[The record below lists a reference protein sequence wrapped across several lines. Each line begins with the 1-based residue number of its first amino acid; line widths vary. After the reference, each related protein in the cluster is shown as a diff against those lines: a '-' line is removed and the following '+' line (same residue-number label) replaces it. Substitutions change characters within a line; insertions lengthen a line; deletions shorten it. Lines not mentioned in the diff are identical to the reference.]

1 MATSTRAVSWGVRHA
16 ACLLVLVGCGF
27 SSPSAGGEEP
37 DAAWW
42 DPAYRHR
49 RRIEVTPGL
58 VRPDKGYAGYTVRLA
73 ALDRSAL
80 TGLTAS
86 CDDLRVVAFDGER
99 WIEQPR
105 HLLGC
110 GAAAADLRFAL
121 PEGELDLRFA
131 LPVDL
136 ADGETW
142 REAYLYYDREDP
154 PAPPAAA
161 GAAVYL
167 WWDDGSADRSNAC
180 TRGRMDAWL
189 GTGDLDSLAWDP
201 TGGYRFD
208 TGDDG
213 QESLRC
219 AVDERDVLVEAEW
232 LHTGCYNNN
241 MQSGV
246 CARVQIKSGT
256 GTAELADHYYC
267 TSRGQNPMCSDDDQA
282 IYDGD
287 IVKTDN
293 EIIALQ
299 GSGDP
304 PPITVGQWRKQALA
318 VFGADR
324 PQLRFWDADASWPG
338 LASPPASALQASGED
353 TQGHPGRGAAG
364 VMIAQDIG
372 KLRNL
377 AIRRYVEPE
386 PVVTLLDEEQ
396 AP

>member
-1 MATSTRAVSWGVRHA
+1 VAIAARAVSSGVRRA

-27 SSPSAGGEEP
+27 SSPSPSAGGEKP
-37 DAAWW
+37 DAGWW
-42 DPAYRHR
+42 DPAYRYR
-49 RRIEVTPGL
+49 RRLEVTAGP
-58 VRPDKGYAGYTVRLA
+58 VQPDKGYAGYTVRLA
-73 ALDRSAL
+73 PLDRSAL
-80 TGLTAS
+80 TGLSAS
-86 CDDLRVVAFDGER
+86 CDDLRVVALEGER
-99 WIEQPR
+99 WLERPR

-110 GAAAADLRFAL
+110 ST
-121 PEGELDLRFA
+121 GELDLRFA
-131 LPVDL
+131 LPVEL
-136 ADGETW
+136 ADGASW
-142 REAYLYYDREDP
+142 REVYLYYDREDP
-154 PAPPAAA
+154 PAPPVPT
-161 GAAVYL
+161 GTAVYL
-167 WWDDGSADRSNAC
+167 WWDDGSADLSGAC

-189 GTGDLDSLAWDP
+189 GTGDLDSIAWDP
-201 TGGYRFD
+201 TGGYRFN

-213 QESLRC
+213 QESLRR

-256 GTAELADHYYC
+256 GTTELADHYYC
-267 TSRGQNPMCSDDDQA
+267 TSRGQNPMCSDADQS

-293 EIIALQ
+293 EVIALQ

-304 PPITVGQWRKQALA
+304 PPIVAGQWRKQALA

-324 PQLRFWDADASWPG
+324 PQLRFWDADASWPA
-338 LASPPASALQASGED
+338 LATPPASALQASGED
-353 TQGHPGRGAAG
+353 AQGHPGRGAAG

-386 PVVTLLDEEQ
+386 PAVMLLDEEQ
-396 AP
+396 AR